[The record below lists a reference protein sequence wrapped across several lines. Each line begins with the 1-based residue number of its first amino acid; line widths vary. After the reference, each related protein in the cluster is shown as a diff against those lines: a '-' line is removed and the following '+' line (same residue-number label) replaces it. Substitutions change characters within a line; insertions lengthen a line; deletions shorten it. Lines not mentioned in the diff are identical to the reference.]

1 MFNTLPTNRI
11 RTFSEVQTY
20 VQRPKLKETDPLA
33 VTFI

>member
-1 MFNTLPTNRI
+1 VFNTLPTNRI